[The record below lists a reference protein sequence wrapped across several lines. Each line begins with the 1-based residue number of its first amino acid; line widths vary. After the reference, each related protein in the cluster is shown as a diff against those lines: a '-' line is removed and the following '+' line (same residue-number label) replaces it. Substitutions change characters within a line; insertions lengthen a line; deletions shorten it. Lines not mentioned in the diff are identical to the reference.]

1 MVSGLT
7 AIFLFI
13 PDEMKMIE
21 LEPQPHAITSSV
33 LLADTLVWNG
43 GFGGLSPDLSEAGS
57 SPTQAP

>member
-1 MVSGLT
+1 
-7 AIFLFI
+7 
-13 PDEMKMIE
+13 MIE